1 MSQEKVDKYKKEKA
15 DRKKNIKKQI
25 SPIPLGC
32 THALDTKK
40 DSYDFRNCLISF
52 WYRER
57 DLNSQDVAIGG
68 F

>member
-1 MSQEKVDKYKKEKA
+1 MPYEVSSREHEK
-15 DRKKNIKKQI
+15 
-25 SPIPLGC
+25 G
-32 THALDTKK
+32 
-40 DSYDFRNCLISF
+40 SYDFRNCLIPF